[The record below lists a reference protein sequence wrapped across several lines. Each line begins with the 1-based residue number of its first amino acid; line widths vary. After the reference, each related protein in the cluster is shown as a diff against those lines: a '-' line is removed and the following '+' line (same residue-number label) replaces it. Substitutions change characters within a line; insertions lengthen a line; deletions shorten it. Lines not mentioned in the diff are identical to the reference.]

1 VPELQLLR
9 ADHGPAILAFELEN
23 RGYFAESISD
33 RGDEYFHKFNER
45 HNELLAEQEA
55 GIGASY
61 VLVDQDGSVLGR
73 FNLYRIGEG
82 TAEVG
87 YRIAHRIA
95 GRGVA
100 TAALRELCK
109 LASSRYGLDT
119 LRAATSDQN
128 LASQRVLIK
137 AGFVPAEPV
146 DPADIGG
153 KRGRWYRC
161 HLTSERTPPLAS
173 GDFGGVG

>member
-1 VPELQLLR
+1 MPDLQLVR

-33 RGDEYFHKFNER
+33 RGDEYFRKFNER

-55 GIGASY
+55 GFGASY
-61 VLVDQDGSVLGR
+61 VLVDQDGSILGR

-87 YRIAHRIA
+87 YRIAQRIA

-100 TAALRELCK
+100 TAALRKLCK
-109 LASSRYGLDT
+109 LAASRYGLDT
-119 LRAATSDQN
+119 LKAATSDQN

-137 AGFVPAEPV
+137 AGFIPAEPA

-161 HLTSERTPPLAS
+161 DLTS
-173 GDFGGVG
+173 GGPDQPVWSAT